1 MRKRKKNDTMG
12 EFKRGD
18 VIAQIDGTNRYVVTG
33 SYQTAMW
40 YVLIF
45 QNKDKWYTSK
55 LDVDY
60 VDSKYVKIDHVGE
73 RKINEFY
80 RRLG

>member
-1 MRKRKKNDTMG
+1 MKKMTDTMG

-18 VIAQIDGTNRYVVTG
+18 VIAQIDGTNRYVVTC
-33 SYQTAMW
+33 SSQTAMW

-55 LDVDY
+55 MDVDY

-73 RKINEFY
+73 RDINEFY